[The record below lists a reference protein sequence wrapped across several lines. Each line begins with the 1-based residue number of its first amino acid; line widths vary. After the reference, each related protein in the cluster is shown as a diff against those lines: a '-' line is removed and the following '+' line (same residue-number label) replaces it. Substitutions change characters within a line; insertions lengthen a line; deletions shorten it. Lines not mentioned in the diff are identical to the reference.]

1 MVMGVPYI
9 LWEDIYLLCLK
20 KVGIGL
26 MERKTPLYWPK
37 FCTLP
42 LDLEFLSLVL
52 MLTVIGLVMLLSASY
67 PAALHYKNDA
77 LFYFKRQAVFA
88 LIGFAAMIFISFLD
102 YEWFRKV
109 GRAFLVFSLFLLML
123 VLFPS
128 IGEVRNNARRW
139 ISIGG
144 FAFQPSEIVKL
155 SVIIAFSASISVK
168 KEKMRRFGSGILPY
182 AATLTLIFV
191 LMWKEP
197 HLSGAILIVAV
208 GCVLMFVGGIQ
219 LRWVFMAM
227 GIVSVGIFLL
237 MTGIVSYGQSRIAM
251 WKNPFIDASNE
262 GYQLSQ
268 SILAIG
274 SGGLWG
280 LGLGRSRQKFL
291 FLPEVQNDFVFSIV
305 AEELG
310 LVGSC
315 LILSIF
321 AMLIIKGYTIA
332 RNSKDRF
339 GALLCVGVITQ
350 FALQT
355 FLNIA
360 VVTGLVPT
368 TGISLPFFSYGGTA
382 LVMQLAEMGIVLS
395 VSRQRKTNYTRI

>member
-1 MVMGVPYI
+1 
-9 LWEDIYLLCLK
+9 
-20 KVGIGL
+20 
-26 MERKTPLYWPK
+26 
-37 FCTLP
+37 
-42 LDLEFLSLVL
+42 
-52 MLTVIGLVMLLSASY
+52 
-67 PAALHYKNDA
+67 
-77 LFYFKRQAVFA
+77 
-88 LIGFAAMIFISFLD
+88 
-102 YEWFRKV
+102 
-109 GRAFLVFSLFLLML
+109 
-123 VLFPS
+123 
-128 IGEVRNNARRW
+128 
-139 ISIGG
+139 
-144 FAFQPSEIVKL
+144 
-155 SVIIAFSASISVK
+155 
-168 KEKMRRFGSGILPY
+168 
-182 AATLTLIFV
+182 
-191 LMWKEP
+191 
-197 HLSGAILIVAV
+197 
-208 GCVLMFVGGIQ
+208 
-219 LRWVFMAM
+219 
-227 GIVSVGIFLL
+227 
-237 MTGIVSYGQSRIAM
+237 M

-368 TGISLPFFSYGGTA
+368 TGISLPFFSYGE
-382 LVMQLAEMGIVLS
+382 QLLLCSWLKWELCYLI
-395 VSRQRKTNYTRI
+395 SRQRKTNYTRI